1 MGNAKQAPFAVRW
14 PDPSE
19 LRRALYADTKMGTGS
34 AGSNKIK
41 GLSH

>member
-14 PDPSE
+14 PGPPE
-19 LRRALYADTKMGTGS
+19 LRRALYAGTKMGTGS